1 MEGKI
6 TKYKFVKS
14 EIIDGKNKYL
24 DSFELEVNKMIKQ
37 GWVPLGGPARTA
49 ICRGRLTVE
58 EHTMVQAMVTYSQ
71 AAELRI
77 YGKRAAF
84 KTTTLE
90 AI

>member
-6 TKYKFVKS
+6 TKYKFVSS

-24 DSFELEVNKMIKQ
+24 DSFELEVNRMIKQ

-58 EHTMVQAMVTYSQ
+58 EHTMVQAMVQYS
-71 AAELRI
+71 
-77 YGKRAAF
+77 
-84 KTTTLE
+84 
-90 AI
+90 